1 MRTKL
6 VALLDRIA
14 YYEWAYGHL
23 AESDADI
30 GPIGEFVVARQ
41 LGCPLPPR
49 KVNARYDLIT
59 PDGVALEIK
68 TTTRKNLSGRG
79 TPYYRWNIANQSVC
93 LAGNRPLASYWV
105 FLIATFPPKA
115 PTQRRFDVFDTK
127 YWQCYLATGEQV
139 RTIAGNRYVTE
150 SGLKRLGLKP
160 QPLRGIQLPKH

>member
-49 KVNARYDLIT
+49 KVNALYDLIS
-59 PDGVALEIK
+59 PEGIPLEIK
-68 TTTRKNLSGRG
+68 TTTKKSTPGKGN
-79 TPYYRWNIANQSVC
+79 PYYRWCISEQSEC
-93 LAGNRPLASYWV
+93 LAGRRPLANYWL
-105 FLIATFPPKA
+105 FLIATFPPKS

-127 YWQCYLATGEQV
+127 YWQCYLVTGEQV

-150 SGLKRLGLKP
+150 RGLRRLGLTS
-160 QPLRGIQLPKH
+160 QPLRSIQLPRQ